1 MTDLN
6 TMTKAAINALLV
18 TPLTASQLK
27 KTSHADLVAMFDAMT
42 AADALDA
49 DLRDV
54 RADDTPPTPD
64 QMQRDESNHF
74 GTDPDAPTAPTLGQV
89 IDGLTDL
96 EKRVIVA
103 HADACMDCNGAETID
118 AMLADN
124 MTWSDVAE
132 TAKRTGLTKK
142 QVNGVLSSLSTKG
155 LLITDCEP
163 VNGEGAVQQYLTDFG
178 IAAAFE
184 LMANGIEA
192 KAAPKPAT
200 KAKAKAK
207 AAPKAKAK
215 ATRKLGA
222 DVILFL
228 PADSQKE
235 PRAGTK
241 RAAIIDL
248 LRAPKG
254 ATVDD
259 IAAATGWSRSVA
271 QSALYVDV
279 KGGGFG
285 VERKDGRLFLLPEGT
300 K

>member
-18 TPLTASQLK
+18 NPLTASQLK

-42 AADALDA
+42 AADALDV
-49 DLRDV
+49 DLHDA

-74 GTDPDAPTAPTLGQV
+74 GIDPDAPAAPTLGQV

-132 TAKRTGLTKK
+132 TSKRTGLTKK

-192 KAAPKPAT
+192 KAAT
-200 KAKAKAK
+200 KAKANAK
-207 AAPKAKAK
+207 AAPKAKAKAK

-228 PADSQKE
+228 PAETQKE
-235 PRAGTK
+235 PKAGTK

-285 VERKDGRLFLLPEGT
+285 VERIDGRLFLLPQGV

>member
-6 TMTKAAINALLV
+6 AMTKAAINALLV

-27 KTSHADLVAMFDAMT
+27 KINHADLVAMFDAMP
-42 AADALDA
+42 AVDALEA
-49 DLRDV
+49 DLRDT
-54 RADDTPPTPD
+54 RTDGTPPTPD
-64 QMQRDESNHF
+64 EMLRDESNHF
-74 GTDPDAPTAPTLGQV
+74 GIDPDEPTDPTLGQV
-89 IDGLTDL
+89 INGLTDL

-103 HADACMDCNGAETID
+103 HADACMHCNGAETID
-118 AMLADN
+118 AMVADN

-142 QVNGVLSSLSTKG
+142 QVNGVLSSFSTKG

-192 KAAPKPAT
+192 KAAPKPAIP
-200 KAKAKAK
+200 K
-207 AAPKAKAK
+207 APKATPKAN
-215 ATRKLGA
+215 ATRKPGA
-222 DVILFL
+222 DCILFI

-235 PRAGTK
+235 PKAGSK

-248 LRAPKG
+248 LRAHTG
-254 ATVDD
+254 TTVED
-259 IAAATGWSRSVA
+259 IAAATGWSRAVA
-271 QSALYVDV
+271 GSALYVDV
-279 KGGGFG
+279 KGSGWG
-285 VERKDGRLFLLPEGT
+285 VERIGGRLHLLPQGV

>member
-18 TPLTASQLK
+18 NPLTASQLK
-27 KTSHADLVAMFDAMT
+27 KTSHADLVAMFDAML

-49 DLRDV
+49 DLRDA
-54 RADDTPPTPD
+54 RADDTPPA
-64 QMQRDESNHF
+64 E
-74 GTDPDAPTAPTLGQV
+74 PTLGQV

-103 HADACMDCNGAETID
+103 HADACGDCNGAETLD

-132 TAKRTGLTKK
+132 TSKRTGLTKK
-142 QVNGVLSSLSTKG
+142 QVNGVLSSLSSKG

-200 KAKAKAK
+200 KAKPK
-207 AAPKAKAK
+207 AAPKAK
-215 ATRKLGA
+215 TDRKPGA
-222 DVILFL
+222 DCILFI
-228 PADSQKE
+228 PADTQKE
-235 PRAGTK
+235 PKAGTK

-254 ATVDD
+254 ATVED
-259 IAAATGWSRSVA
+259 IAAATGWSRAVA
-271 QSALYVDV
+271 SSALYVDV

-285 VERKDGRLFLLPEGT
+285 VERIDGRLFLLPQGV